1 MKKIVFSGFYFVLTF
16 IGLTAVAQNRV
27 NRESIES
34 MKVAFITNRLNLS
47 PQEAQVFWPVFN
59 RFENELE
66 GLRKKRRNERSVLME
81 NFQGATDAEIER
93 LVDGEIIFRQ
103 QELDILKK
111 YHSEFK
117 KILPIKKVALLY
129 KAEED
134 YKKELLQQIK
144 DRGARGR
151 N

>member
-1 MKKIVFSGFYFVLTF
+1 MKKIVFFVFYFVLSF
-16 IGLTAVAQNRV
+16 IGLNAVAQNRV
-27 NRESIES
+27 NRESMAS

-66 GLRKKRRNERSVLME
+66 GLRKKRRNDRSVLME
-81 NFQGATDAEIER
+81 NFQGANDAEIER

-144 DRGARGR
+144 DRGAQGR

>member
-1 MKKIVFSGFYFVLTF
+1 MLFSGFYFVLTF